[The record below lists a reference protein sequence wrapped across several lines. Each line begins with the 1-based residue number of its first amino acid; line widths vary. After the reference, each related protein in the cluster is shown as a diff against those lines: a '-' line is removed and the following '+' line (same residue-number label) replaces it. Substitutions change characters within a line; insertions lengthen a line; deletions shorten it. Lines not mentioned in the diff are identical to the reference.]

1 MNTINSGH
9 SVFKYYSSVVPKQVE
24 WLWYPYIPYGKLT
37 IIQGDPGEGK
47 STFILNIAAALS
59 TGGSLPDGSSF
70 ELPQNVVYQC
80 AEDDAEDTIKPRLLA
95 AGADCNRI
103 AYIVDDN
110 RELNVADDRIELT
123 IKQTNARL
131 FILDPLQSYLTQ
143 EGDMCSMGHMRSLL
157 GKLSLIA
164 ARYKCAIVLICHM
177 SKSESNKKLYRSL
190 GSIDI
195 VAIARSVLMVSRDES
210 DSTIR
215 YVYPIKSSL
224 AEEGDGVAFKFG
236 ENGKIEWIETS
247 KIEDFLNVSIP
258 GDVSKRDICSERL
271 IEMLKQGPMPCKE
284 IMNELKSSSIAP
296 RTINKA
302 KKDLEIESVK
312 IGNTWYWRLPG
323 NPAGEA

>member
-1 MNTINSGH
+1 MEALQGQILMNTINSGH

-80 AEDDAEDTIKPRLLA
+80 AEDDAEDTIKPRLIA
-95 AGADCNRI
+95 AGADCDRI

-123 IKQTNARL
+123 IRQTNARL

-157 GKLSLIA
+157 GNLS
-164 ARYKCAIVLICHM
+164 K
-177 SKSESNKKLYRSL
+177 
-190 GSIDI
+190 
-195 VAIARSVLMVSRDES
+195 
-210 DSTIR
+210 
-215 YVYPIKSSL
+215 
-224 AEEGDGVAFKFG
+224 
-236 ENGKIEWIETS
+236 
-247 KIEDFLNVSIP
+247 
-258 GDVSKRDICSERL
+258 
-271 IEMLKQGPMPCKE
+271 
-284 IMNELKSSSIAP
+284 
-296 RTINKA
+296 
-302 KKDLEIESVK
+302 
-312 IGNTWYWRLPG
+312 
-323 NPAGEA
+323 